1 MGVRMATPAESPG
14 RTTRREL
21 LRIGALA
28 PFGLGLGNV
37 LANEAGRTRPST
49 RRPAKSCILIFLEGG
64 PSHVDL
70 WDMKPNAPA
79 EVRGEFRPI
88 RTRVPGVVVCEHLPR
103 LATQIHHLA
112 QVRSVTHTITDHNA
126 GTYFALTG
134 KYPVDGNR
142 LVIRDGPANF
152 PPFGAVLAKL
162 RPSNTGLPDFVH
174 VPEVMSNLNVNIAGQ
189 SAGFLGPSFDPLV
202 VGDPSLPDWSVP
214 GLTPLP
220 EVSLTRLGGREE
232 LLRTVD
238 RQLGSLADAPGL
250 ERMSVFHR
258 QAVRMLATPAVRRA
272 FDLDQEPQSIRE
284 RYGVDPGWDR
294 NLEARQFGGL
304 PSLGQSMLLA
314 RRLVEAGVR
323 LVTVVTGR
331 RYCQAWDTHRQH
343 FPLLKRSL
351 LPFYDQAFSALLE
364 DLHRRGLLDET
375 LVVAMGEF
383 GRTPK
388 LGYITSGAGADR
400 EGRDHW
406 PYCYT
411 VFLGGA
417 GIPRGAIIGASD
429 RQGGYPSHDPYAP
442 HDVAATIYAALG
454 VPADTHIHDALGRP
468 SALITGQTIRGL
480 V

>member
-1 MGVRMATPAESPG
+1 MDTPALPVG
-14 RTTRREL
+14 RCSRREL
-21 LRIGALA
+21 LRIGALT
-28 PFGLGLGNV
+28 PLGLGLSEV
-37 LANEAGRTRPST
+37 LANDAASPRP
-49 RRPAKSCILIFLEGG
+49 RRAAKSCILVFLEGG

-88 RTRVPGVVVCEHLPR
+88 ATRVPGVTVCEHLPR
-103 LATQIHHLA
+103 LAQQIHHLA
-112 QVRSVTHTITDHNA
+112 QVRSVTHAITDHNA

-152 PPFGAVLAKL
+152 PSFGAVLAKL
-162 RPSNTGLPDFVH
+162 RPSESALPDFIH

-202 VGDPSLPDWSVP
+202 VGDPSLPDWRVP

-220 EVSLTRLGGREE
+220 EVSLTRLGGREN
-232 LLRTVD
+232 LLRAVD
-238 RQLGSLADAPGL
+238 RRLGALADAPGL
-250 ERMSVFHR
+250 DRMSVFHR
-258 QAVRMLATPAVRRA
+258 QAVRMLGTPAVRRA
-272 FDLDQEPQSIRE
+272 FDLEQEPQSVRE

-294 NLEARQFGGL
+294 DLEARQFGGL
-304 PSLGQSMLLA
+304 SSLGQSMLLA

-323 LVTVVTGR
+323 LVTVITGR
-331 RYCQAWDTHRQH
+331 RLCQAWDTHRQH

-364 DLHRRGLLDET
+364 DLAVRGLLEDT

-417 GIPRGAIIGASD
+417 GIPAGAIIGASD
-429 RQGGYPSHDPYAP
+429 RQAGYPSRDPVTP
-442 HDVAATIYAALG
+442 HDVAATIYAAMG
-454 VPADTHIHDALGRP
+454 IPADTHIRDNLDRPHALV
-468 SALITGQTIRGL
+468 SGQAIRGL
-480 V
+480 VE